1 MPPTRSA
8 CSPAGS
14 PGPRPRPPTWPSFPT
29 SAWPAGPASWPGWPQ
44 PAGWWRSPG
53 GRLLLLGAVAFCAF
67 LLDGAASNWSAA
79 HLHGDRGASPAL
91 AAAGFSAFT
100 AALALGR
107 LAGDRLVA
115 RFGRLRVVQASGL
128 VAVAPAILGAV
139 PAVATG
145 PLPLA
150 IAAVTTLGY
159 LGSFTGPPLVG
170 ALAQVTGLSAAL
182 WLLVAAALVP
192 VALARRALGHR
203 AGDSRQPSLR

>member
-1 MPPTRSA
+1 
-8 CSPAGS
+8 
-14 PGPRPRPPTWPSFPT
+14 
-29 SAWPAGPASWPGWPQ
+29 
-44 PAGWWRSPG
+44 
-53 GRLLLLGAVAFCAF
+53 
-67 LLDGAASNWSAA
+67 
-79 HLHGDRGASPAL
+79 L

-128 VAVAPAILGAV
+128 VAAAGGVTVAAAPTATLALAGWAVLGAGLAAVAPAILGAV

-145 PLPLA
+145 PLPVA

-170 ALAQVTGLSAAL
+170 VLAEATGLSAAL

-192 VALARRALGHR
+192 VALAGRALGHR
-203 AGDSRQPSLR
+203 AGDRRQPSLR